1 MASLDEIFETFAA
14 KTSNLKRCMDIR
26 NAAKSPACMCDL
38 HAIDREMGYLE
49 QGLQELRSIVDEEK
63 RKLGQ
68 ARALKDVTD
77 RYKDWLQHAANNLPR
92 HLPGQTI
99 KDCRYSRG
107 RMTYDQV
114 NKAIDEIHKVVD
126 SKYKIVNLPR
136 SSMGES
142 VMNKYKAF
150 KEAECKET
158 DGLYFFVED
167 DIKSYSGLKMD
178 AKGRALL
185 TVLRLSGRI
194 TEVRTEGLL
203 RYALKD

>member
-1 MASLDEIFETFAA
+1 
-14 KTSNLKRCMDIR
+14 
-26 NAAKSPACMCDL
+26 
-38 HAIDREMGYLE
+38 IDYLT
-49 QGLQELRSIVDEEK
+49 VDEFK
-63 RKLGQ
+63 NIPK
-68 ARALKDVTD
+68 
-77 RYKDWLQHAANNLPR
+77 
-92 HLPGQTI
+92 
-99 KDCRYSRG
+99 YSRG

-178 AKGRALL
+178 VKGRALL